1 MSNFA
6 LPPPPP
12 DYPIRMNHFELPPP
26 PLDYPMPPAI
36 PAEFRGTTP
45 VKPAAPVAP
54 VIGPLVASSGLGL
67 AAQKMKCSVYSSF
80 GISSADCAQL
90 QEAINPG
97 STATATATDA
107 CGGTFGVLS
116 PACFG
121 VWLSSHATDALV
133 ITIGI
138 VLLIAGMFALVHGK
152 QILETAATA
161 AA

>member
-26 PLDYPMPPAI
+26 PLDYPIGYQMP
-36 PAEFRGTTP
+36 
-45 VKPAAPVAP
+45 K
-54 VIGPLVASSGLGL
+54 
-67 AAQKMKCSVYSSF
+67 
-80 GISSADCAQL
+80 
-90 QEAINPG
+90 AINPG
-97 STATATATDA
+97 STASPKAINPGSTASPKAINPTATASASDA

-116 PACFG
+116 PSCFG

-152 QILETAATA
+152 QILETVATA